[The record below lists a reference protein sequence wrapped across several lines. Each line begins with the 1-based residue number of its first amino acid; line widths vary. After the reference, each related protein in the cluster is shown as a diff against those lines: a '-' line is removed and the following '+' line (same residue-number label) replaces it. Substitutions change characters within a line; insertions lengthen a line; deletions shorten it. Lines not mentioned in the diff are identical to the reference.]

1 MKEIASIN
9 LEAVNKVEDPPCG
22 KGKSWQTRSN
32 DWNGKSP
39 DVKPPMD
46 VKKTCHF
53 CGNRHEMNKTKC
65 PRGENSDRNA
75 MAGII
80 SQGSVRRIEE

>member
-1 MKEIASIN
+1 MTKVTSGTQATSSQMKEIASIN
-9 LEAVNKVEDPPCG
+9 LEAVNKVEDPPRG

-39 DVKPPMD
+39 DDKPPMD

-65 PRGENSDRNA
+65 PVWRK
-75 MAGII
+75 
-80 SQGSVRRIEE
+80 Q